1 MNWTQPMTRL
11 FLFAPALAGALAAA
25 PALAHHSYAMFDM
38 TRTVALDATITQF
51 KWQNPH
57 SFIEADIKVPDGTE
71 HWAIEMTAP
80 NNLVQEGWK
89 RTTIK
94 PGDRVTLYVHPL
106 RSGGKGGS
114 FSGVKL
120 ADGKILG
127 QTTSGRPS

>member
-1 MNWTQPMTRL
+1 MTRNMTRWL
-11 FLFAPALAGALAAA
+11 LPALAILAA
-25 PALAHHSYAMFDM
+25 PAAAHHSYAMFDM
-38 TRTVALDATITQF
+38 TKTIALDATITQF

-57 SFIEADIKVPDGTE
+57 SFIEADIKTPDGSE

-89 RTTIK
+89 RTTVK

-106 RSGGKGGS
+106 RSGDKGGS

-120 ADGKILG
+120 ANGTMLG
-127 QTTSGRPS
+127 QSTSGKKS

>member
-1 MNWTQPMTRL
+1 MTRNL
-11 FLFAPALAGALAAA
+11 TRWLLPALAILAA

-38 TRTVALDATITQF
+38 TRTITQF

>member
-1 MNWTQPMTRL
+1 MTNKLSRWL
-11 FLFAPALAGALAAA
+11 LPALAILPA
-25 PALAHHSYAMFDM
+25 PAIAHHSYAMFDM
-38 TRTVALDATITQF
+38 TKTVELDATITKF

-57 SFIEADIKVPDGTE
+57 SFIEADITVPDGTE

-89 RTTIK
+89 RTTLK

-106 RSGGKGGS
+106 RSGAKGGS

-120 ADGKILG
+120 ADGTVLG
-127 QTTSGRPS
+127 QTTSGKPS